1 MPRPIHR
8 LFNRLFNR
16 CLLLLCASAITVP
29 AQNPAPKDVRIV
41 AKDGQT
47 AIPKLALYLNS
58 PALDTRIEVV
68 KQLTDL
74 GGKDSLDPLMTA
86 SHDPDPEMQMRSID
100 GLVNFYL
107 PGYVRQGPA
116 ASIARAGASIKAK
129 FSDTNDQV
137 IDGFVT
143 VRPEVIATVGKLASG
158 GNGMDVRASACRAI
172 GILRGRA
179 AIPDLVE
186 ALHSKDNNVMYEAL
200 VAIRKIRDP
209 EAGPKVVFLLRD
221 LDDRI
226 QSAAI
231 EDAGLLQAKDGLPAL
246 RGIVASPRGSKPERS
261 ALGAIAMMPEPA
273 DRALL
278 QRYLVSKD
286 ERLRAAAV
294 EGLGRIGDP
303 GDHAAIDKVWKD
315 DDKMPPRLASAF
327 ALTLGGD
334 LALAENGPFRYLL
347 NTLNSSAWRDTAAAY
362 LMEAARH
369 PAVLAALH
377 QPLQT
382 GTRDEKIQL
391 AHILAVSGDASTV
404 PWLDTLSRDSDSNVA
419 QEGLRALR
427 SLRAR
432 L

>member
-1 MPRPIHR
+1 M
-8 LFNRLFNR
+8 
-16 CLLLLCASAITVP
+16 
-29 AQNPAPKDVRIV
+29 V
-41 AKDGQT
+41 AKDGPS

-74 GGKDSLDPLMTA
+74 GGKDSLDPLIAA
-86 SHDPDPEMQMRSID
+86 SRDPDPEVQLRAID

-116 ASIARAGASIKAK
+116 ASVTRLGASIKAK

-137 IDGFVT
+137 IDAFVA
-143 VRPEVIATVGKLASG
+143 VRPEVIAALGKLASG
-158 GNGMDVRASACRAI
+158 GNGMDVRASACRAV
-172 GILRGRA
+172 GILRGQA
-179 AIPDLVE
+179 AIPDLAE
-186 ALHSKDNNVMYEAL
+186 ALRTKDNTVMYEAL
-200 VAIRKIRDP
+200 VAMRKIRDP
-209 EAGPKVVFLLRD
+209 AVGPKITYLLRD

-246 RGIVASPRGSKPERS
+246 RGIVASPRGSKAERS
-261 ALGAIAMMPEPA
+261 ALSAIAMMPEPV

-278 QRYLVSKD
+278 QRYLASKD
-286 ERLRAAAV
+286 DRLRAAAV
-294 EGLGRIGDP
+294 EGLGRIADP
-303 GDHAAIDKVWKD
+303 GDRAAIEKIWKD

-334 LALAENGPFRYLL
+334 LELAENSPFRYLL
-347 NTLNSSAWRDTAAAY
+347 NTLNSAAWRETASAY
-362 LMEAARH
+362 LTEAARRG
-369 PAVLAALH
+369 PVLAALR
-377 QPLQT
+377 QPLET

-391 AHILAVSGDASTV
+391 ARIIAASGDASAV
-404 PWLDTLSRDSDSNVA
+404 PWLDKLSRDPDSTVA

>member
-1 MPRPIHR
+1 MRSLISS
-8 LFNRLFNR
+8 LFLLSLFSPVSVFGQS
-16 CLLLLCASAITVP
+16 SAQP
-29 AQNPAPKDVRIV
+29 SPGPKDVRIV
-41 AKDGQT
+41 AKDGQV

-68 KQLTDL
+68 KQLTEL
-74 GGKDSLDPLMTA
+74 GGKDSLDPLITA
-86 SHDPDPEMQMRSID
+86 SHDTDPEMQMRSID

-116 ASIARAGASIKAK
+116 ASVARVGASIKAK

-137 IDGFVT
+137 IDAFVT
-143 VRPEVIATVGKLASG
+143 VRPEVIDAIGKLARG
-158 GNGMDVRASACRAI
+158 GNGMQVRASACRAV

-179 AIPDLVE
+179 ALPDLLD
-186 ALHSKDNNVMYEAL
+186 ALRTKDNEVMYEAL

-209 EAGPKVVFLLRD
+209 EAGPKIVYLLRD

-226 QSAAI
+226 QSTTI
-231 EDAGLLQAKDGLPAL
+231 ELAGLLQAKDGLPAL
-246 RGIVASPRGSKPERS
+246 RSIVASPRGSKAER
-261 ALGAIAMMPEPA
+261 AAMGAIAMMPEPA

-278 QRYLVSKD
+278 QRYLASKD
-286 ERLRAAAV
+286 DRLRAAAA
-294 EGLGRIGDP
+294 EGLGRLGDP
-303 GDHAAIDKVWKD
+303 GDRSALDKLWKD

-327 ALTLGGD
+327 AITLGGE
-334 LALAENGPFRYLL
+334 LSLAENSPFRYLL
-347 NTLNSSAWRDTAAAY
+347 NTLNSSAWRDTASAY
-362 LMEAARH
+362 LVEAARR
-369 PAVLAALH
+369 PTVLAALH
-377 QPLQT
+377 QPLQS

-391 AHILAVSGDASTV
+391 ARIIAASGDASAV
-404 PWLDTLSRDSDSNVA
+404 PWLDALSRDTDSNVA